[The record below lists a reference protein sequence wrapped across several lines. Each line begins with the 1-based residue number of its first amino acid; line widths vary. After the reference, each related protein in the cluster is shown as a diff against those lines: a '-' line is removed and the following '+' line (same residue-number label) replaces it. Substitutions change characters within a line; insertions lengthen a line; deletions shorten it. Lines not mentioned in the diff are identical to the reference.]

1 MKRLIL
7 FAHHDA
13 EDRIRPYI
21 VDHVKALVEL
31 GGELWFIS
39 NSHLSAEEIKKIS
52 WAANRVILRDN
63 TGYDFG
69 MWQEAI
75 QQVDLGEFDELL
87 LTNSSIAGPLYP
99 LDDLFRRMAGT
110 PCDFWGL
117 TENHSP
123 VSHLQSYFMVFRSTA
138 LHSPVFRQ
146 FWNSVLPYQS
156 KWGVIHAY
164 EIGLSI
170 FLRDHRLVG
179 LPAFPTADLDR
190 RIRENIHMG
199 RKWGLEALSSYE
211 KMCFHISNVFKN
223 IGSVAR
229 RIERIVRHHIKGNKS
244 SGISDRKLVNPSIY
258 YPDLLIRAGMPY
270 VKIEVLRSNPAGL
283 SMSRVEALLRSRG
296 FDLNL
301 VR

>member
-1 MKRLIL
+1 MNRLIL

-21 VDHVKALVEL
+21 VNHVKALAEL
-31 GGELWFIS
+31 GGELWFLS
-39 NSHLSAEEIKKIS
+39 NSRLSAEEIKKIS
-52 WAANRVILRDN
+52 WATNRVILRDN

-99 LDDLFRRMAGT
+99 LGDLFRRMAGT

-123 VSHLQSYFMVFRSTA
+123 VSPLQSYFMVFRSTA

-179 LPAFPTADLDR
+179 LPAFPTADLDLG
-190 RIRENIHMG
+190 IRESLRMG
-199 RKWGLEALSSYE
+199 RKWGHEAPNSYG
-211 KMCFHISNVFKN
+211 KIKFHISNVLKT
-223 IGSVAR
+223 IGSVTKLL
-229 RIERIVRHHIKGNKS
+229 ERIVRHRIKSVKLS
-244 SGISDRKLVNPSIY
+244 YISNGKPLDPSIY
-258 YPDLLIRAGMPY
+258 YPDLLIRAGTPY
-270 VKIEVLRSNPAGL
+270 VKIEVLSSNTAGL
-283 SMSRVEALLRSRG
+283 SMNRVEAPLRSRG

-301 VR
+301 IR